1 MTGHSLGGSAAVSVA
16 SPLNRPLQN
25 LTTDSPSIP
34 CDEQILAGADTKRF
48 DFASIVA
55 FDPAVQRLDNCW
67 SAPIAAPLLIV
78 NSEEFKKSSE
88 YPLLPA
94 IATHAQ
100 RFAGAYSICEF
111 IFPFVYMMSTT
122 AAKLDGN

>member
-1 MTGHSLGGSAAVSVA
+1 MTGHSLGGSAAVST
-16 SPLNRPLQN
+16 LHFFRLLLQT
-25 LTTDSPSIP
+25 LTT
-34 CDEQILAGADTKRF
+34 CEFEQRKILAGADTERF

-100 RFAGAYSICEF
+100 RFAGAYSICEL
-111 IFPFVYMMSTT
+111 FVSLGSVVC
-122 AAKLDGN
+122 AEWRGGEGN